1 MSTIIFFFQLEK
13 QMLGKNIKK
22 VSSQAAL
29 LLLKRKN
36 SKRNGMFVD
45 NKISKIKGKNAQ
57 TNGHS

>member
-1 MSTIIFFFQLEK
+1 
-13 QMLGKNIKK
+13 MLGKNIKK